1 MPNPIPSR
9 KTRPVLRGVAP
20 LTLCVAMLALAGCM
34 SLSVRP
40 TTYTPV
46 PAATAVQPLRLAK
59 AVAAPLTNDA
69 TVMLAEGSQ
78 WSPAGSIPQGL
89 VYRKLGGTLMID
101 AKRLREAY
109 PVVADNKLVG
119 FYFPGESAFTP
130 VTYATTMDLEPT
142 P

>member
-1 MPNPIPSR
+1 MPDPIPSR
-9 KTRPVLRGVAP
+9 KTRPAP
-20 LTLCVAMLALAGCM
+20 RRAVQLMFCAATLALAGCM

-46 PAATAVQPLRLAK
+46 PSAAAVQPLRLAK

-69 TVMLAEGSQ
+69 TVVLAEGSQ
-78 WSPAGSIPQGL
+78 WLPAGSIPQGM

-119 FYFPGESAFTP
+119 FYFPGETSFTP
-130 VTYATTMDLEPT
+130 VTYATTLNLEPT